1 MKAVLKG
8 LHGDLVHC
16 ISIIIGTVPLS
27 QSTCPQQALP
37 PPSAPPAPGAP
48 VAAYTDMCM
57 VNLSAV
63 FLSR

>member
-8 LHGDLVHC
+8 LHSDLVHQ

-27 QSTCPQQALP
+27 QSTCPQQVLP
-37 PPSAPPAPGAP
+37 LPSAPPAAGVP
-48 VAAYTDMCM
+48 VAAYTDTRT

-63 FLSR
+63 FLSI

>member
-8 LHGDLVHC
+8 LHSDLVHR

-27 QSTCPQQALP
+27 QSTCPQRSLP
-37 PPSAPPAPGAP
+37 PPSAPPETGAQA
-48 VAAYTDMCM
+48 AAYTDMRTF
-57 VNLSAV
+57 NLSAV